1 MTVVV
6 ASGGMSGFLVMVVG
20 ERLDVAWGVGLCSGG
35 GRDNVQRF
43 FGAREKCGD

>member
-6 ASGGMSGFLVMVVG
+6 AGGGMSGFLVMVVG
-20 ERLDVAWGVGLCSGG
+20 ERLDVAWGVGLCSRG